1 MSPATYGGRGG
12 NAGTLGAIQQGEVKA
27 HTSTAESLRFNFYQQ
42 RVLQSYDFGAQVE
55 AAYAAFKAKYFSV
68 TLGAIRSELTSNTA
82 FSDVL
87 ALEPWRVG
95 SWDGSSD
102 SFCRPWRPVALV

>member
-1 MSPATYGGRGG
+1 M
-12 NAGTLGAIQQGEVKA
+12 
-27 HTSTAESLRFNFYQQ
+27 
-42 RVLQSYDFGAQVE
+42 E
-55 AAYAAFKAKYFSV
+55 AAYAAFKVKYFSV

-95 SWDGSSD
+95 TGWDGRSD
-102 SFCRPWRPVALV
+102 RFSIEGLEVCQWHLFSFFSLTFWKTSEELDELVESGC